1 MRIDEFVE
9 LYTPLEVEKL
19 DERKKFENSP
29 ARKNSLGKLGSMCKV
44 YAVSD
49 KNKQEI
55 SAQKAAK
62 IIQERFVSG
71 KTKFA
76 TCLALPRKP
85 NPGSAAGDSTPSRR
99 HAKKNSLS
107 EKGNN

>member
-1 MRIDEFVE
+1 MRIDEFIE

-44 YAVSD
+44 YVVSE
-49 KNKQEI
+49 KSKQEI

-62 IIQERFVSG
+62 IIQESFVSG

-85 NPGSAAGDSTPSRR
+85 SSGPSAGEGTPSKRL
-99 HAKKNSLS
+99 AKKNSIS
-107 EKGNN
+107 DKHN

>member
-9 LYTPLEVEKL
+9 CYTPLEVEKL

-29 ARKNSLGKLGSMCKV
+29 SRKNSLGKLGSICKEYV
-44 YAVSD
+44 VGD
-49 KNKQEI
+49 KSKQDI

-62 IIQERFVSG
+62 IIQDTFVTG

-76 TCLALPRKP
+76 TCLAVPRKP
-85 NPGSAAGDSTPSRR
+85 TSESTPTPAVTRR
-99 HAKKNSLS
+99 KNSLS
-107 EKGNN
+107 EKSNH